1 MKQHFEKWE
10 RLVWWRPVIEGELEP
25 GVVFHRAVREEDVEG
40 DYQLEADVECGGEA
54 EQSICVKWGKSDVDR
69 RRRSLRNK
77 LPR

>member
-10 RLVWWRPVIEGELEP
+10 RLVRWRPVIEGELEP
-25 GVVFHRAVREEDVEG
+25 GVVFHRAVREEDLEG

-69 RRRSLRNK
+69 RRRRLRNK